1 MAGLPPVDILGA
13 GRVGTSLGHLLH
25 RAGYPVDRVTCRTL
39 PRARR
44 AVRTIGAGRPGAGLE
59 APEGRTGLLLLTLP
73 DDRLAEA
80 AARLA
85 GQRRSWR
92 GFTCL
97 HTSGV
102 LPSSVLR
109 PLARRGARVLALHPL
124 AAVPAPAVG
133 VRRLPEAA
141 FFLEG
146 APAAVRVGRRLVRA
160 IGAHPV
166 ALDPRGKTWF
176 HLGATLA
183 ANGTAALLGLALACF
198 QRAGVPAREAGPALL
213 RLVEGSLANL
223 EAVGLPAGL
232 TGPVVRGDVETVR
245 RHLATLERA
254 GEADLA
260 ACYRQLGRV
269 LLQLVE
275 RGKPAARPPAELRR
289 LLKVPA
295 RPGARRRSRLL
306 GRLPSGRWRGSRRTW
321 PPRL

>member
-109 PLARRGARVLALHPL
+109 PLARRGARVTGIDFSARSIGYARDAARKAGLSMAFEQANYLDAELPPEQDLVCLIYGDLCALSPEQRRCL
-124 AAVPAPAVG
+124 YG
-133 VRRLPEAA
+133 KVRKSLKPGGRFVFDVSSVAQFRQRQE
-141 FFLEG
+141 E
-146 APAAVRVGRRLVRA
+146 VSYGRRLMDGFWAPGDYFGFLSVFLYGDRN
-160 IGAHPV
+160 I
-166 ALDPRGKTWF
+166 ALDRYLIVEPHRSREIFNWLQYFDPGSI
-176 HLGATLA
+176 AAELA
-183 ANGTAALLGLALACF
+183 ENGF
-198 QRAGVPAREAGPALL
+198 SIEQV
-213 RLVEGSLANL
+213 VD
-223 EAVGLPAGL
+223 VL
-232 TGPVVRGDVETVR
+232 TGGP
-245 RHLATLERA
+245 
-254 GEADLA
+254 
-260 ACYRQLGRV
+260 LGPSPDEFAV
-269 LLQLVE
+269 I
-275 RGKPAARPPAELRR
+275 
-289 LLKVPA
+289 
-295 RPGARRRSRLL
+295 ARR
-306 GRLPSGRWRGSRRTW
+306 
-321 PPRL
+321 